1 MLISRS
7 HSLLFIH
14 IQKTA
19 GTSLTNYLRHKIP
32 DLQDYLRPHD
42 PLSFAQKELGDEF
55 NGFFKVGF
63 VRNPFARLVSWYSM
77 ITENGI
83 LLTDEQKRQNPN
95 YNKIWQYVLTRS
107 NSFEEFV
114 LNCSNA
120 TDRSNWKPFLYN
132 QVDYLKSANGKLS
145 ADFIGRFENLEAD
158 VAKLSHHI
166 GIENSAMPHVNQSNH
181 HGYRRYYSDKTR
193 AVVEQRFAE
202 DLETFG
208 YQF

>member
-7 HSLLFIH
+7 HSLLFVH

-19 GTSLTNYLRHKIP
+19 GTSLTNYFRQKLP

-42 PLSFAQKELGDEF
+42 PLSFAQAQLGSEF
-55 NGFFKVGF
+55 DGLFKVGF
-63 VRNPFARLVSWYSM
+63 VRNPFSRLVSWYSM

-83 LLTDEQKRQNPN
+83 RLTDEQKRQNPN
-95 YNKIWQYVLTRS
+95 YNKIWQYVLTHS
-107 NSFEEFV
+107 NSFEEFI

-132 QVDYLKSANGKLS
+132 QADYLKVANGKLG
-145 ADFIGRFENLEAD
+145 ADFIGRFENLATD
-158 VAKLSHHI
+158 VAVLSERI
-166 GIENSAMPHVNQSNH
+166 GLAHSAIPHVNKSNH
-181 HGYRRYYSDKTR
+181 LGYRRYYSDETR